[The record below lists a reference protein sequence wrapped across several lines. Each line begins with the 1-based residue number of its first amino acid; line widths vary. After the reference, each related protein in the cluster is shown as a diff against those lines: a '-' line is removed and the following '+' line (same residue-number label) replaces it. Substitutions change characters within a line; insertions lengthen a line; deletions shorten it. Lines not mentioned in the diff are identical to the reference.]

1 MAVINMKLS
10 LGPILFFWSKEDI
23 VGFYRELADSPID
36 IFYLGEVICSK
47 RRALSLQDWIDLAR
61 ELTAHGKEV
70 VLSSLTL
77 LESESELTGV
87 RHVCENGEFTV
98 EANDMSAVQI
108 LNEHQLPFVTGPS
121 VNIYNGR
128 TLDFLCGKQLTRW
141 VLPVELGKQELID
154 IMADS
159 NLKPEVEV
167 FVYGH
172 LPLAY
177 SARCFTAR
185 AHNLAK
191 DDCQFVCQNYPTGL
205 PLRSQE
211 EQTLFNLNGIQTQ
224 SGERTNLVE
233 EIAGMSKLG
242 VGVAR
247 LSPVAGT
254 PEMKSVIAAFDRA
267 RAGESVSLQE
277 GQSFCNGYWF
287 GKPGML

>member
-1 MAVINMKLS
+1 MRLS
-10 LGPILFFWSKEDI
+10 LGPVLYFWPKENI
-23 VGFYRELADSPID
+23 VEFYRELAEAPID

-47 RRALSLQDWIDLAR
+47 RRSMSLQDWIDLGR
-61 ELTAHGKEV
+61 ELAANGKEV

-87 RHVCENGEFTV
+87 RHLCENGEFTV

-108 LNEHQLPFVTGPS
+108 LDENRVPFVTGPS

-128 TLDFLCGKQLTRW
+128 TLDFLCGKQLSRW

-154 IMADS
+154 ILADS
-159 NLKPEVEV
+159 AVKPEAEV

-185 AHNLAK
+185 AHNLPK
-191 DDCQFVCQNYPTGL
+191 DDCQFVCQKYPVGL

-211 EQTLFNLNGIQTQ
+211 DQALFNINGIQTQ
-224 SGERTNLVE
+224 SGEKTNLIE
-233 EIAGMSKLG
+233 EIPVMQELG

-247 LSPVAGT
+247 LSPVADIG
-254 PEMKSVIAAFDRA
+254 EMKSVVEDFDRA
-267 RAGESVSLQE
+267 RGGEPMTLEAGQA
-277 GQSFCNGYWF
+277 FCNGYWY

>member
-1 MAVINMKLS
+1 MRLS
-10 LGPILFFWSKEDI
+10 LGPVLYFWSKEEI
-23 VGFYRELADSPID
+23 LGFYRELAGSPID
-36 IFYLGEVICSK
+36 IFYLGETICSK
-47 RRALSLQDWIDLAR
+47 RRSMSLDDWIELAR
-61 ELTAHGKEV
+61 ELAATGKEV

-108 LNEHQLPFVTGPS
+108 LNEHQVPFVTGPS
-121 VNIYNGR
+121 VNIYNGK

-154 IMADS
+154 IMEDS
-159 NLKPEVEV
+159 AVKPEAEV

-185 AHNLAK
+185 AHNLPK
-191 DDCQFVCQNYPTGL
+191 DDCQFVCQDYPIGL

-224 SGERTNLVE
+224 SGERINLVE
-233 EIAGMSKLG
+233 EVAVMPELG
-242 VGVAR
+242 VGVVR
-247 LSPVAGT
+247 LSPIAEIN
-254 PEMKSVIAAFDRA
+254 EMKSVVDAFDRA
-267 RAGESVSLQE
+267 REGETVLLDE
-277 GQSFCNGYWF
+277 AQSFCNGYWF
-287 GKPGML
+287 GNPGML

>member
-1 MAVINMKLS
+1 MRLS
-10 LGPILFFWSKEDI
+10 LGPVSYFWPKEDI
-23 VGFYRELADSPID
+23 VNFYGELAASAID

-47 RRALSLQDWIDLAR
+47 RRSMSLQDWIDLAR
-61 ELTAHGKEV
+61 ELSAQGKEV

-87 RHVCENGEFTV
+87 RHICENGEFTV

-108 LNEHQLPFVTGPS
+108 LNEQQLPFVTGPS

-128 TLDFLCGKQLTRW
+128 TLDFLCAKKLTRW

-154 IMADS
+154 IMEDS
-159 NLKPEVEV
+159 TAKPEVEV
-167 FVYGH
+167 FVYGY

-185 AHNLAK
+185 AHNLPK
-191 DDCQFVCQNYPTGL
+191 DDCQFVCQKYPIGL

-211 EQTLFNLNGIQTQ
+211 EQALFNINGIQTQ

-233 EIAGMSKLG
+233 EIAAMTELG

-247 LSPVAGT
+247 LSPVADIH
-254 PEMKSVIAAFDRA
+254 EMQSLVDTFDRA
-267 RAGESVSLQE
+267 RAGEAMTLNQE
-277 GQSFCNGYWF
+277 QQFCNGYWF